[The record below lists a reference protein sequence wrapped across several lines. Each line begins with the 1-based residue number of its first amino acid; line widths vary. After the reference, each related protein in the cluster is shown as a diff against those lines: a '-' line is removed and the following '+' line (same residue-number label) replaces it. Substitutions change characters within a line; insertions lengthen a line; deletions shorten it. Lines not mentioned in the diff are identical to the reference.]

1 MLDFIFQLKKRIFK
15 MIKRL
20 FLGTT
25 EVNFINV
32 GKTFYKFFI
41 VEVILFVSVITL
53 SLFGLLNVNL
63 SVDFTGGT
71 TYQLDAEYT
80 DTDIEEVMSS
90 NLLDVSRYQT
100 FDNSNS
106 IIFRA
111 TENTQEKE
119 TEFLF
124 YLSNKFQ
131 VPDEEIDFQRVGPT
145 FGEEITEKGLQALI
159 IFLSLVVLLI
169 SYRYEFK
176 YSLIAL
182 VALTHDLLLVFCIYV
197 LLGLEITPSTV
208 IALLTIL
215 GYSLYDT
222 VILFD
227 KLKDSIK
234 TSKFSYLSVESLN
247 KTFNEVLM
255 RSLNTSI
262 TSAIPIASILFLG
275 NYLGL
280 SGTLTDFALPLFIG
294 ILSGTYSSIFVTV
307 PFLSKIINN

>member
-1 MLDFIFQLKKRIFK
+1 MIKKLFIGSTDIDFLKVGKLFYRIFIIEALIFIAVFIF
-15 MIKRL
+15 
-20 FLGTT
+20 
-25 EVNFINV
+25 
-32 GKTFYKFFI
+32 
-41 VEVILFVSVITL
+41 
-53 SLFGLLNVNL
+53 SLTGILNVNL

-71 TYQLDAEYT
+71 TYQFEANYD
-80 DTDIEEVMSS
+80 DTDIDEVMASS
-90 NLLDVSRYQT
+90 ILDVSRYQT
-100 FDNSNS
+100 FENSNS
-106 IIFRA
+106 LIFRA
-111 TENTQEKE
+111 TENTQDKE
-119 TEFLF
+119 TEFDI
-124 YLSNKFQ
+124 
-131 VPDEEIDFQRVGPT
+131 PDADIDFQRVGPT
-145 FGEEITEKGLQALI
+145 FGDEITTKGIQALI
-159 IFLSLVVLLI
+159 IFLTLVVLLI

-182 VALTHDLLLVFCIYV
+182 IALTHDLLLVFSIYV

-227 KLKDSIK
+227 KLNDSIK
-234 TSKFSYLSVESLN
+234 SSKYSYLTDGSLN

-280 SGTLTDFALPLFIG
+280 SGTLSDFALPLFIG

-307 PFLSKIINN
+307 PFLAKIINK

>member
-1 MLDFIFQLKKRIFK
+1 

-41 VEVILFVSVITL
+41 LEVILFVSVITL

-80 DTDIEEVMSS
+80 DTDIEEVMTS

-182 VALTHDLLLVFCIYV
+182 LALTHDLLLVFCIYV

-234 TSKFSYLSVESLN
+234 ASKFSYLSVESLN

>member
-1 MLDFIFQLKKRIFK
+1 MIKKLFIGSIDIDFLKVGKLFYRIFIIEALIFIAVFIF
-15 MIKRL
+15 
-20 FLGTT
+20 
-25 EVNFINV
+25 
-32 GKTFYKFFI
+32 
-41 VEVILFVSVITL
+41 
-53 SLFGLLNVNL
+53 SLTGILNVNL

-71 TYQLDAEYT
+71 TYQFEANYD
-80 DTDIEEVMSS
+80 DTDIDEVMASS
-90 NLLDVSRYQT
+90 ILDVSRYQT
-100 FDNSNS
+100 FENSNS
-106 IIFRA
+106 LIFRA
-111 TENTQEKE
+111 TENTQDKE

-124 YLSNKFQ
+124 YLSNKFDI
-131 VPDEEIDFQRVGPT
+131 PDADIDFQRVGPT
-145 FGEEITEKGLQALI
+145 FGDEITTKGIQALI

-182 VALTHDLLLVFCIYV
+182 IALTHDLLLVFSIYV

-227 KLKDSIK
+227 KLNDSIK
-234 TSKFSYLSVESLN
+234 SSKYSYLTDGSLN

-280 SGTLTDFALPLFIG
+280 SGTLSDFALPLFIG

-307 PFLSKIINN
+307 PFLAKIINK

>member
-1 MLDFIFQLKKRIFK
+1 

-53 SLFGLLNVNL
+53 SLLGVLNVNL

-80 DTDIEEVMSS
+80 DTDIEEVMNS

-124 YLSNKFQ
+124 YLSNKFE

-280 SGTLTDFALPLFIG
+280 SGTLTDFVLPLFIG

>member
-1 MLDFIFQLKKRIFK
+1 

-53 SLFGLLNVNL
+53 SLLGVLNVNL

-80 DTDIEEVMSS
+80 DTDIEEVMNS

-124 YLSNKFQ
+124 YLSNKFE

-255 RSLNTSI
+255 ISLNTSI

>member
-1 MLDFIFQLKKRIFK
+1 

-71 TYQLDAEYT
+71 TYQLEAEYT

>member
-1 MLDFIFQLKKRIFK
+1 MIKKLFIGSTDIDFLKVGKLFYRIFIIEALIFIAVFIF
-15 MIKRL
+15 
-20 FLGTT
+20 
-25 EVNFINV
+25 
-32 GKTFYKFFI
+32 
-41 VEVILFVSVITL
+41 
-53 SLFGLLNVNL
+53 SLTGILNVNL

-71 TYQLDAEYT
+71 TYQFEANYD
-80 DTDIEEVMSS
+80 DTDIDEVMASTI
-90 NLLDVSRYQT
+90 LDVSRYQT
-100 FDNSNS
+100 FENSNS
-106 IIFRA
+106 LIFRA
-111 TENTQEKE
+111 TENTQDKE

-124 YLSNKFQ
+124 YLSNKFEI
-131 VPDEEIDFQRVGPT
+131 PDADIDFQRVGPT
-145 FGEEITEKGLQALI
+145 FGDEITTKGLQALI
-159 IFLSLVVLLI
+159 IFLTLVVLLI

-182 VALTHDLLLVFCIYV
+182 IALTHDLLLVFTIYV

-227 KLKDSIK
+227 KLNDSIK
-234 TSKFSYLSVESLN
+234 SSKYSYLTDGSLN

-280 SGTLTDFALPLFIG
+280 SGTLSDFLLLKNLIG
-294 ILSGTYSSIFVTV
+294 I
-307 PFLSKIINN
+307 